1 MNTIPFRKFDPPS
14 GSMLFDIRY
23 NSWKGQGSPPECFE
37 VVYYDGLSKQLEV
50 VYIEPII
57 DIWFL
62 NKDDRDNKYQLPQVE
77 MDRCYK
83 VRCKPS
89 QIAEKIAEEIGG
101 VYKQEYETMKAG
113 EVPAYK
119 IKEAMCE
126 CPWVFKA
133 DLLPDVYL
141 RLEWMKR
148 FGDIADISNVSFGIL
163 DIEVDVIADLVEAS
177 NIDTPDKASQP
188 INAASLI
195 FPTQKFVSIHILGP
209 RPKFYF
215 GEKFHELL
223 DKQTKEWEWLQTHQN
238 EFIEIIKGKSGNVQL
253 EHYNIEFDADTD
265 NEKYI
270 GDYEV
275 KLHLY
280 RFEHELSLIEDM
292 FKYINKY
299 RPMFMLSWNAT
310 FDDNYILQRIYGL
323 GGDPYEIMIPK
334 EFKTEQIYFAKDKST
349 QFNLKQSR
357 DFFYL
362 SSYTQFLCHLRTFAA
377 IRKSQQER
385 RSYSLSSIGREIAG
399 IDKLTSTKSGSF
411 RTFPYTDFLK
421 FILYNVRDVVVE
433 LAIELKCQDCKSL
446 VSRSY
451 MFATQYSKCFQETH
465 IVRNA
470 REWYFENQ
478 GYVQACRLEIDSR
491 AEASFKGAFVAPPEN
506 NLESGLILLGKLV
519 NFIMYGVLDADAAA
533 YYPSA
538 KMANNMDPMSLHFKC
553 EIDNSNFARGTRG
566 PTNRSFN
573 QEYSWFTSK
582 GNPQPEDMT
591 GPIFNSFKNDNIY
604 SLMYNWL
611 NVPSITEVFAYV
623 NAHLS
628 D

>member
-1 MNTIPFRKFDPPS
+1 MNKIPFSKFDPPS

-23 NSWKGQGSPPECFE
+23 YSWPDPECFE
-37 VVYYDGLSKQLEV
+37 VIYYDGLTKQQEV

-62 NKDDRDNKYQLPQVE
+62 NHGDRDNKYQLPQVE
-77 MDRCYK
+77 MDRCYSVK
-83 VRCKPS
+83 CKPS
-89 QIAEKIAEEIGG
+89 EIAKIIATEIGG
-101 VYKQEYETMKAG
+101 EYAENYEFMVETKEKQW
-113 EVPAYK
+113 K
-119 IKEAMCE
+119 IKEEMCK

-148 FGDIADISNVSFGIL
+148 FGDMADISNVSFAIL
-163 DIEVDVIADLVEAS
+163 DIEVDVIDQIVEAS
-177 NIDTPDKASQP
+177 DIDNAIKTPQP

-195 FPTQKFVSIHILGP
+195 FPTQKVVSVHILGP
-209 RPKFYF
+209 RPKWQLH
-215 GEKFHELL
+215 EKFHGLL
-223 DKQTKEWEWLQTHQN
+223 DKQTNEWNWLKTHQN
-238 EFIEIIKGKSGNVQL
+238 EFIEIIKGKADNVHL
-253 EHYNIEFDADTD
+253 EHYSIEFDSDPD
-265 NEKYI
+265 NAKYI
-270 GDYEV
+270 GDYEI

-280 RFEHELSLIEDM
+280 EFTDEIFLIADM

-299 RPMFMLSWNAT
+299 RPMFCLSWNAT
-310 FDDNYILQRIYGL
+310 FDDNYIWRRIERL
-323 GGDPYEIMIPK
+323 GYNPAEIMVPESFETFEIR
-334 EFKTEQIYFAKDKST
+334 FAKDNSQ

-399 IDKLTSTKSGSF
+399 IDKLTSTKSGTF

-433 LAIELKCQDCKSL
+433 LAIEMKCQDCKSL

-470 REWYFENQ
+470 REWFFENQ
-478 GYVQACRLEIDSR
+478 GYIQACRLVISKDAAS
-491 AEASFKGAFVAPPEN
+491 SFKGAFVAPPEN

-553 EIDNSNFARGTRG
+553 EVDNSNFARGTRG
-566 PTNRSFN
+566 PNNRSFN
-573 QEYSWFTSK
+573 QEYNWIDSK
-582 GNPQPEDMT
+582 GNAHPEDMT
-591 GPIFNSFKNDNIY
+591 GPIFNSFKNENIF
-604 SLMYNWL
+604 SLLYNWL
-611 NVPSITEVFAYV
+611 NAPSVTEVFAYI
-623 NAHLS
+623 NAHIS
-628 D
+628 NI